1 MESSDI
7 FVRVNQNGNFLVE
20 TINSEEFKFQIVDP
34 VDKFSLLTE
43 IEKIRDPKDELFIVC
58 ESKSKYQD
66 SHNIQ
71 TVFNISDSDIRES
84 NLNFIRFGTFFL
96 LYGKIIDILSVK
108 LPSNISVLI
117 PIKILIKNLKNLIV
131 EICHS
136 KPKYEIRITEKIKSA
151 LQHMQR
157 HGWNVLITSQCGVT
171 VTFGDDVLCTVQLK
185 FTPKYPGIPVEIVM
199 TRPFTYVF
207 PTFHVDSQ
215 PNLSL
220 MEDIMVLTTDLFNR
234 RAEMA
239 SRLPIITGDAY
250 LVLGATPYEERRG
263 RTHYQNQNVFFLDNQ
278 PIRHE
283 RFIQV
288 DFSSPVEMG
297 ILSSLL
303 PNTFNEICFDDS
315 TFKFFSGDG
324 DYNAWNTHTYTRQIL
339 KNLPGSMLYERI
351 CYLTHMLKDTGT
363 MFIERVGNPSGAVV
377 EEEFEFATPDDL
389 FSMNREKVVDYCRR
403 AGLDV
408 NFNKVREIGR
418 SSFLV
423 PLLYKTVSLWDQPND
438 GHVLIGD
445 GSEFELLVA
454 RKIST
459 LR

>member
-1 MESSDI
+1 M
-7 FVRVNQNGNFLVE
+7 
-20 TINSEEFKFQIVDP
+20 
-34 VDKFSLLTE
+34 
-43 IEKIRDPKDELFIVC
+43 
-58 ESKSKYQD
+58 
-66 SHNIQ
+66 
-71 TVFNISDSDIRES
+71 
-84 NLNFIRFGTFFL
+84 
-96 LYGKIIDILSVK
+96 YGKIIDILPVK

-131 EICHS
+131 EICHP

-151 LQHMQR
+151 LNHMQR
-157 HGWNVLITSQCGVT
+157 QGWNILITSQCGVI
-171 VTFGDDVLCTVQLK
+171 VTFGVGDVLCTVQLK
-185 FTPKYPGIPVEIVM
+185 FTPKYPGTPVEIVM
-199 TRPFTYVF
+199 TRPFNYVF

-215 PNLSL
+215 PNFSL
-220 MEDIMVLTTDLFNR
+220 MDDIMVLTTDLIKR

-239 SRLPIITGDAY
+239 SRLPIITQDAY

-278 PIRHE
+278 QISHE

-288 DFSSPVEMG
+288 DFSSPVEMS

-324 DYNAWNTHTYTRQIL
+324 EYNAWNTHNHTHQIL

-351 CYLTHMLKDTGT
+351 CNLTHMLKDTGT

-377 EEEFEFATPDDL
+377 EEEYEFATPDDL
-389 FSMNREKVVDYCRR
+389 FRMNREKVVNYCRR

-408 NFNKVREIGR
+408 NFKKVREIGS

-438 GHVLIGD
+438 GHVSIGD
-445 GSEFELLVA
+445 SSEFELLVA
-454 RKIST
+454 RKIAT